1 MSINSRLQQWIQGK
15 TLWIGFILLSLSM
28 EAIALYY
35 QYVLN
40 EPPCI
45 LCIHFRLL
53 FVAIIIFSL
62 LGLLTHKFKL
72 LRIISM
78 LGILSSFAFMTERAY
93 QLLGTERRFIDGEC
107 GFGLNFPDWI
117 AVDKWVPWLFQ
128 PMTSCGYTP
137 EVLFGITM
145 AESLMV
151 FTVVML
157 LFSLWFFVLSLKK

>member
-1 MSINSRLQQWIQGK
+1 MSINSRLQQWMQGK
-15 TLWIGFILLSLSM
+15 TLWIGLILLSLSM
-28 EAIALYY
+28 EAVALFY

-62 LGLLTHKFKL
+62 LGLLTHKSKL
-72 LRIISM
+72 FRVISM
-78 LGILSSFAFMTERAY
+78 LGVVSSFAFMTERAY

-151 FTVVML
+151 FTIVML
-157 LFSLWFFVLSLKK
+157 LLSLWLFVLALKK